1 MLTSKERSEL
11 RAQANSIETT
21 LIVGKGGVSEALI
34 ADVEIQLDNRELVKG
49 KVLET
54 AFMTPREVSDAICE
68 ATGLPAMADDSGIV
82 VDALNG
88 EPGVYSA
95 RYGGDPTMTDHDR
108 KMLLLKNTEHVPDGQ
123 RQAAFVAVIT
133 LVEPDGR
140 VIQARGEIHGEL
152 TREPRGENGFGYD
165 PIFYYPPAGMTT
177 AEMPSEEKNAVSHRG
192 NALKVLYEKLK
203 EAGYADK

>member
-1 MLTSKERSEL
+1 MMKVVLASKNPHKLVEIDAITRKLGIELILQSEL
-11 RAQANSIETT
+11 GIDIDVDETGTTFEENSF
-21 LIVGKGGVSEALI
+21 LKAEAVMK
-34 ADVEIQLDNRELVKG
+34 A
-49 KVLET
+49 
-54 AFMTPREVSDAICE
+54 S
-68 ATGLPAMADDSGIV
+68 GLPALADDSGIV

-88 EPGVYSA
+88 EPGIYSA
-95 RYGGDPTMTDHDR
+95 RYGGDPTLTDHDR

-133 LVEPDGR
+133 MVTPDGQ

-177 AEMPSEEKNAVSHRG
+177 AEMPSEEKNKVSHRA
-192 NALKVLYEKLK
+192 NALKVFYEKMK